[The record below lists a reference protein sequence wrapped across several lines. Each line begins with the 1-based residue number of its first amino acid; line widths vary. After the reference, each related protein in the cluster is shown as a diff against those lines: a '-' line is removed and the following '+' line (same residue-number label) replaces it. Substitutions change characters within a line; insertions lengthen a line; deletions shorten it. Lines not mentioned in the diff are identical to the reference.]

1 MPKALVT
8 RAAVAIIA
16 ATVALPCA
24 AQDYPT
30 RPVTLVVAFAPGGF
44 ADGVARVLGIKLS
57 ERLGQNVVVENR
69 GGAGGNIAAA
79 AIAKVQPDGHT
90 LLVTTTGLAINATLS
105 SEKSFS
111 LDDLRPVAIS
121 GWAAETISVHPS
133 SPAKTL
139 IDLVNGAKD
148 KPINFGSPG
157 VGTSGHIANAYLF
170 KVLAKVEAVHVPF
183 QGGAPALNA
192 MLGGHVDAL
201 VGAIPGYAGQLKS
214 GQLRGL
220 AVASERRLP
229 EYPDIPTYQEAGF
242 PLIASTWVGVFA
254 PRGVSD
260 AVVIVEGLYL
270 GLETRRIGVGRGLRQ
285 RDASPGDEQYAHEH
299 NRTTCHRCHCRS
311 HLSAEPNPT
320 ATVPE
325 VVRLSRNGCAHEA
338 QRHRARSLSGAA
350 LWAAD

>member
-57 ERLGQNVVVENR
+57 ERLGQNVVIENR

-79 AIAKVQPDGHT
+79 AIAKAQPDGHT

-111 LDDLRPVAIS
+111 LDDLRPVAIP

-139 IDLVNGAKD
+139 PELVNRAKD

-157 VGTSGHIANAYLF
+157 IGTSGHIANAYLF

-220 AVASERRLP
+220 AVASEKRLP
-229 EYPDIPTYQEAGF
+229 EYPEIPTYQEGGF

-260 AVVIVEGLYL
+260 AVVKKLNEAINGVLDDPAAQAQFQTLQTQIRHGDTADATAFFQRDVAQWKTMITSL
-270 GLETRRIGVGRGLRQ
+270 GLI
-285 RDASPGDEQYAHEH
+285 
-299 NRTTCHRCHCRS
+299 NK
-311 HLSAEPNPT
+311 
-320 ATVPE
+320 
-325 VVRLSRNGCAHEA
+325 
-338 QRHRARSLSGAA
+338 
-350 LWAAD
+350 